1 MAKQV
6 FNSKQIAPFLD
17 KELQSFADEIK
28 RFMIAQIE
36 AQRQGRLLNDKS
48 GFVGQSK
55 VTFNTSGVVLSLPEQ
70 AIYIDQGRRPGLRRV
85 PVDNIIRWLR
95 RYRILGRDRTSG
107 KFRRATEQSINSA
120 AWAIQQAIFRHGIR
134 AKPFI
139 NETLEY
145 AEQIIS
151 QAVDKVLIP
160 QIVGIVEISFNNNTR

>member
-1 MAKQV
+1 MPQQI
-6 FNSKQIAPFLD
+6 FTSKQLAPFLD
-17 KELQSFADEIK
+17 KELQAFANEIK

-36 AQRQGRLLNDKS
+36 GQRQGKLLNDKS
-48 GFVGQSK
+48 GFVGQSS
-55 VTFNTSGVVLSLPEQ
+55 VSFNTTGVVLRLPEQ

-85 PVDNIIRWLR
+85 PIDNIIRWLR

-107 KFRRATEQSINSA
+107 KFRSATEQSINST

-160 QIVGIVEISFNNNTR
+160 QIVGIVEIGFNNNNR

>member
-17 KELQSFADEIK
+17 KELQSFAEDIK

-36 AQRQGRLLNDKS
+36 AQRPGKLLNDKS
-48 GFVGQSK
+48 GLVGKSI
-55 VTFNTSGVVLSLPEQ
+55 VGFTTAGVVLNLPKQ
-70 AIYIDQGRRPGLRRV
+70 AIYIDQGRRPGLKRV
-85 PVDNIIRWLR
+85 PIDNIIRWLK

-107 KFRRATEQSINSA
+107 KFRKTSDQTINST
-120 AWAIQQAIFRHGIR
+120 AWAIQQSIFRHGIR

-145 AEQIIS
+145 AEQVIS
-151 QAVDKVLIP
+151 QAVDQVLIP